1 MQYAVLCSVTLQ
13 KQRCI
18 LNIGTKYSFF
28 FFPITSRK
36 APGKCCVFY
45 RTWSLLGGAA
55 AGGIFCFSV
64 LDDFGKWRIVASS
77 PWAMGAKSNLVEHVS
92 LDYCCTA
99 FSLYQSRCCPDNR
112 RCLGS
117 EWVIESVQAP
127 VNWSELGFSERVRGK
142 GITELNLPAVRARAH
157 TCGEEI
163 NMFPS
168 SSLKTKTFLLQA
180 LK

>member
-1 MQYAVLCSVTLQ
+1 MLSNPPETEMHLKYKVLNFF
-13 KQRCI
+13 K
-18 LNIGTKYSFF
+18 F
-28 FFPITSRK
+28 FFPIKSRK

-64 LDDFGKWRIVASS
+64 LDDLGKCRIVASS
-77 PWAMGAKSNLVEHVS
+77 PRAMGTKSNLVEHIS

-99 FSLYQSRCCPDNR
+99 FLLYQSSCCADNG

-117 EWVIESVQAP
+117 EWVIELVQVP
-127 VNWSELGFSERVRGK
+127 VNWSEPGFSESLRGK
-142 GITELNLPAVRARAH
+142 GITEVNLPAVRAHPH

-163 NMFPS
+163 NIFPS
-168 SSLKTKTFLLQA
+168 SSLKTKAFLLQA